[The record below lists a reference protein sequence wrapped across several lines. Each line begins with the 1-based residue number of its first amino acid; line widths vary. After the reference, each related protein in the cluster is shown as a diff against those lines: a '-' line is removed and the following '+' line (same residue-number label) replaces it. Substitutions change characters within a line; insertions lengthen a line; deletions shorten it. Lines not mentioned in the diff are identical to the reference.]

1 MEWVS
6 DPEER
11 KKIVA
16 GMRRKP
22 WTGFLDRNKVE
33 VLANKYG
40 FATSFDLT
48 DRLSEALWRYAKRS
62 TNQLGAPFTSD
73 ELKAEAPLSMITA
86 VYFSLWQS
94 NNKSIF
100 LARQKRE
107 KAFRDQGNF
116 SVRRKRGG
124 ALAAAAKAHRAEPRK
139 RGRPPE
145 LWIVALLRTLGAIY
159 EDGTQKKPSISRSAG
174 KPYCGQGFN
183 FACDVC
189 HVANIKLP
197 IHHVREME
205 YRSRGRTKKIA
216 GTSRQAIDNI
226 LILWSKK

>member
-6 DPEER
+6 DSEER

-22 WTGFLDRNKVE
+22 WTGFLDRNKVD

-40 FATSFDLT
+40 FPASFDLT
-48 DRLSEALWRYAKRS
+48 DRLSEALWRYTKRS
-62 TNQLGAPFTSD
+62 TNPLGAPFTSD

-86 VYFSLWQS
+86 VHFSLWQS

-100 LARQKRE
+100 SARQKRE
-107 KAFRDQGNF
+107 KAFPDQGNF

-124 ALAAAAKAHRAEPRK
+124 ALAAAAKAHRAEPRE
-139 RGRPPE
+139 RGRPLE
-145 LWIVALLRTLGAIY
+145 LWTVALLRTLGAIY

-174 KPYCGQGFN
+174 KPYRGQGYN
-183 FACDVC
+183 FARDVYQI
-189 HVANIKLP
+189 ANIPLP
-197 IHHVREME
+197 LHHIREME
-205 YRSRGRTKKIA
+205 YRRRIRRKWKARFTARNKP
-216 GTSRQAIDNI
+216 TY
-226 LILWSKK
+226 